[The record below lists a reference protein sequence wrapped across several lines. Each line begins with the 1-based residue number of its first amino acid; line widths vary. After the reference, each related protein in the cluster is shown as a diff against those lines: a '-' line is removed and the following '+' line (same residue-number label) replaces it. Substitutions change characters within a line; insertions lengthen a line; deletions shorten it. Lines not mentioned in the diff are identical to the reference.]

1 MRILKS
7 ALALSA
13 FVTLAACGSEETKA
27 PSAEMA
33 LLADLQTELAME
45 RADSQ
50 KVVSALE
57 LGKTAEPEVKEAPV
71 AAPQA
76 AAPRQSTARRST
88 SSTAARSSSGSS
100 SSGSVASAPARQ
112 PRVVEVKNTKR
123 DAVIGAAAGAAIG
136 AVAGGSN
143 NRVQGAIIGAAA
155 GGIAG
160 AVIGSTIDKSTRV
173 EY

>member
-1 MRILKS
+1 MRKLKS

-13 FVTLAACGSEETKA
+13 MVALAACGGEDSNA
-27 PSAEMA
+27 ASAEMA

-50 KVVSALE
+50 KVISALE
-57 LGKTAEPEVKEAPV
+57 LGKDSVVEAKEAEKV
-71 AAPQA
+71 EAAPQA

-88 SSTAARSSSGSS
+88 SSAARS
-100 SSGSVASAPARQ
+100 SSGSVASAPVRQ
-112 PRVVEVKNTKR
+112 PRVVEVKHTKR

-143 NRVQGAIIGAAA
+143 NRVQGAVIGAAV

-160 AVIGSTIDKSTRV
+160 AVIGNNVDKSTRV